1 MAKGNLCDILTCDW
15 NPVIGCQRYSAGC
28 RDCWFLDFIFPWQ
41 KRLGNIP
48 QTIQPDHPHVFVE
61 RMTAAYL
68 RSKNGIVGIC
78 QHGDLFWDR
87 VPEDTIHRVLD
98 VVEEVAGSKRI
109 VPKYVLW
116 TKRAERMARI
126 LVDRYPQGT
135 PDYLACAVSMEN
147 QQTVDERLPHL
158 LRVNTTRI
166 AVLEPLLGPVTLTP
180 HVQDLDWV
188 IVGSETG
195 KGHPRPM
202 DLDWVR
208 QVRDEA
214 VVAGV
219 PFFVK
224 QLNEQDGE
232 HAVRE
237 LDGQAWNEFPDGFV
251 K

>member
-1 MAKGNLCDILTCDW
+1 MAKHNPCDILTGDW

-41 KRLGNIP
+41 KRLGNIHG
-48 QTIQPDHPHVFVE
+48 QVQPDAPHVFEE
-61 RMTAAYL
+61 RMTVASL
-68 RSKNGIVGIC
+68 KPKNGIVGIC

-87 VPEDTIHRVLD
+87 VPEATIHRVLD
-98 VVEEVAGSKRI
+98 VVEEVATIKRV

-116 TKRAERMARI
+116 TKRTERMAQL
-126 LVDRYPQGT
+126 LVDRYPHGT
-135 PDYLACAVSMEN
+135 PEFLACAVSVEN
-147 QQTVDERLPHL
+147 QEAVDARLPHL

-166 AVLEPLLGPVTLTP
+166 VVLEPLLGSVSLAPRV
-180 HVQDLDWV
+180 HDLDWV

-195 KGHPRPM
+195 QGSPRPV

-208 QVRDEA
+208 RVRDEA
-214 VVAGV
+214 VRVGV

-224 QLNEQDGE
+224 QLNGKHGD

-237 LDGQAWNEFPDGFV
+237 LDGRTWDEFPEGFV

>member
-1 MAKGNLCDILTCDW
+1 MAKQNPCDILTGDW
-15 NPVIGCQRYSAGC
+15 NPVIGCRRYSAGC

-48 QTIQPDHPHVFVE
+48 SGAQPDIPHVFEE

-68 RSKNGIVGIC
+68 KSKNGIVGIC
-78 QHGDLFWDR
+78 QHGDLFWDQ
-87 VPEDTIHRVLD
+87 VPEATIHRILD
-98 VVEEVAGSKRI
+98 VVEETAATKRV
-109 VPKYVLW
+109 VPRYVLW
-116 TKRAERMARI
+116 TKRVERMAQV

-135 PDYLACAVSMEN
+135 PDSLACAVSLEN
-147 QQTVDERLPHL
+147 QQAVDERMPHL
-158 LRVNTTRI
+158 LQVNTTRI
-166 AVLEPLLGPVTLTP
+166 VVLEPLLGPVSLAP
-180 HVQDLDWV
+180 YVQDLGWV

-195 KGHPRPM
+195 KGDPRPM

-208 QVRDEA
+208 RVRDEA
-214 VVAGV
+214 VAAGV

-224 QLNEQDGE
+224 QLNDKHGN

-237 LDGQAWNEFPDGFV
+237 LDGRTWDEFPDGFV